1 MSTAA
6 DAPPRSSSATSLDSV
21 WPMVSARIA
30 DYVSLSRPGIALMV
44 LVTVTVGYL
53 LGQQGAWVTATL
65 FHAWLGITLVAAGSS
80 AVNQWFE
87 RETDSLMN
95 RTRDRALPAKR
106 LFPIEVLLIG
116 NSCALFGCIYLA
128 LTVNLLTAALTG
140 LTFVLYAGVYTPLK
154 RWTSLCTA
162 VGAIPG
168 ALPPVLGWTAAGQ
181 SLDLTAFALFGLLF
195 FWQFPHFL
203 AIAWLHREDYLSAGL
218 RMLPGGRP
226 LPRVTG
232 LMATAYALGLVPI
245 SLVPAWLGVAGNL
258 YAVTAI
264 LGGLVYIAAAIGFAH
279 AESRQSAR
287 RVLWASL
294 IYLPLVLAV
303 LAADHVRLLQ

>member
-6 DAPPRSSSATSLDSV
+6 PPPLPAVTTWNMACPLTAT
-21 WPMVSARIA
+21 RCA
-30 DYVSLSRPGIALMV
+30 DYLSLARPGIALMV

-53 LGQQGAWVTATL
+53 LGQQGNWPTVTL

-80 AVNQWFE
+80 AVNQWIE
-87 RETDSLMN
+87 RETDKLMQ
-95 RTRDRALPAKR
+95 RTRIRPLPAGR
-106 LFPIEVLLIG
+106 LAPLEVLLIG
-116 NSCALFGCIYLA
+116 AGCAVFGCIYLA
-128 LTVNLLTAALTG
+128 MMVNLLTAALTG

-162 VGAIPG
+162 IGAIPG

-203 AIAWLHREDYLSAGL
+203 AIAWLHREDYLAAGL

-232 LMATAYALGLVPI
+232 LMATAHALGLVPM

-258 YAVTAI
+258 YAATAI
-264 LGGLVYIAAAIGFAH
+264 VCGAVYIAASLGFAC

-303 LAADHVRLLQ
+303 LAGDHLRLLQ